1 VTRTATA
8 SSSSN
13 AAARADEAERRTAVI
28 DLGSNSFRLV
38 VYTAVPGSWWKR
50 TDEIHEPVRI
60 GAGLDAAGELGD
72 AQMARALRTIALYA
86 DFCRASEL
94 PLREVQ
100 TVATS
105 AIRDAANRDEFLA
118 RAQERSGLAIRVLS
132 REEEARYGYL
142 AACNSTTLAD
152 GVVLDVGGGSV
163 QLVRVRDRVANELG
177 SWPLGAVRMTE
188 HFLPAESATKK
199 GLRRLRDHALR
210 TLSAAPWLEGDG
222 ARLIGI
228 GGTVRNLAAALQR
241 RSGLPSIGVQG
252 QLLDADALDELISEL
267 AALPAAE
274 RGGVPGIKPQRGDI
288 ILAGTAVVRAVMEAT
303 GAPAAEVTEAGLRE
317 GIFLERH
324 LAPRDPPLF
333 ADVRAASVRNLV
345 AQYRAGGPHAE
356 HVAYL
361 TLELFDALAR
371 AGLHPGD
378 PAERELLWAAAI
390 LHDVG
395 VAIDYDD
402 HHKHSRY
409 IVLNAGLPGY
419 SPRETALIAQIT
431 RYHRKGEPD
440 FGELEPLMKRGD
452 RGVLERG
459 AALLRIAES
468 LERSRDQV
476 VEGTEL
482 EVDDDGWLRLRAIS
496 RADTS
501 VARWVAE
508 RHVEQFERA
517 FGRPLSVLD
526 GPAGEARSRGG

>member
-1 VTRTATA
+1 M
-8 SSSSN
+8 
-13 AAARADEAERRTAVI
+13 I

-60 GAGLDAAGELGD
+60 GAGLDAAGELGE
-72 AQMARALRTIALYA
+72 AQMARALRTIGLYA

-94 PLREVQ
+94 PLGEVQ
-100 TVATS
+100 AVATS

-118 RAQERSGLAIRVLS
+118 RARDRSGLPIRVLS

-152 GVVLDVGGGSV
+152 GLVLDIGGGSV
-163 QLVRVRDRVANELG
+163 QLVQVRGRRARELG

-188 HFLPAESATKK
+188 HFLLGKTASKK
-199 GLRRLRDHALR
+199 ALRRLRDHVLT
-210 TLSAAPWLEGDG
+210 TLAAAPWLNGRG
-222 ARLIGI
+222 VRLVGI
-228 GGTVRNLAAALQR
+228 GGTIRNLAVALQR
-241 RSGLPSIGVQG
+241 RAGGPELGVQG
-252 QLLDADALDELISEL
+252 QLIEAGRLDELISDL
-267 AALPAAE
+267 AALPPSQ
-274 RGGVPGIKPQRGDI
+274 RGAVPGIKPQRGDI
-288 ILAGTAVVRAVMEAT
+288 ILAGAAVVGAVMEAA
-303 GAPAAEVTEAGLRE
+303 GAAAVEATEAGLRE

-324 LAPRDPPLF
+324 LAPLDPPLF
-333 ADVRAASVRNLV
+333 DDVRASSVRNLA
-345 AQYRAGGPHAE
+345 AQYGAAGPHAE
-356 HVAYL
+356 HVAEL
-361 TLELFDALAR
+361 ALELFDALAS
-371 AGLHPGD
+371 AGVHPGD

-409 IVLNAGLPGY
+409 LILNNRLPGF

-440 FGELEPLMKRGD
+440 FGELEPLMERGD
-452 RGVLERG
+452 RDVLERG

-482 EVDDDGWLRLRAIS
+482 EVDDDGWLRLHVIS

-517 FGRPLSVLD
+517 FGRPLSVL
-526 GPAGEARSRGG
+526 G

>member
-1 VTRTATA
+1 VTRTVTA
-8 SSSSN
+8 SSSSS
-13 AAARADEAERRTAVI
+13 AAAASAAEAERRTAVI

-60 GAGLDAAGELGD
+60 GAGLDAAGELGE
-72 AQMARALRTIALYA
+72 AQMARALRTIGLYA
-86 DFCRASEL
+86 DFCRASAL
-94 PLREVQ
+94 PLSDVQ

-118 RAQERSGLAIRVLS
+118 RAKERSGLAIRVLS

-163 QLVRVRDRVANELG
+163 QLVRVRGRFAHELG

-188 HFLPAESATKK
+188 HFLPGESATKK
-199 GLRRLRDHALR
+199 GLRRLRDHVLQ
-210 TLSAAPWLEGDG
+210 TLAAAPWVEGEG
-222 ARLIGI
+222 TRLVGI

-241 RSGLPSIGVQG
+241 GADLPSLGVQG
-252 QLLDADALDELISEL
+252 QLLEAGVLDELISTL
-267 AALPAAE
+267 AAMPASE
-274 RGGVPGIKPQRGDI
+274 RGAVPGIKPQRGDI
-288 ILAGTAVVRAVMEAT
+288 ILAGTAVVRAVMDAA
-303 GAPAAEVTEAGLRE
+303 GAGAVEVTEAGLRE
-317 GIFLERH
+317 GLFLARH
-324 LAPRDPPLF
+324 LAPLDPPLLD
-333 ADVRAASVRNLV
+333 DVRAASVRNLV

-356 HVAYL
+356 HVAEL
-361 TLELFDALAR
+361 ALGLFDALAD

-409 IVLNAGLPGY
+409 IVLNAGLPGF

-440 FGELEPLMKRGD
+440 FGELEPLMERGD
-452 RGVLERG
+452 RDVLERG

-482 EVDDDGWLRLRAIS
+482 EVDDDGWVRLHVVS

-517 FGRPLSVLD
+517 FGRPLSVL
-526 GPAGEARSRGG
+526 G